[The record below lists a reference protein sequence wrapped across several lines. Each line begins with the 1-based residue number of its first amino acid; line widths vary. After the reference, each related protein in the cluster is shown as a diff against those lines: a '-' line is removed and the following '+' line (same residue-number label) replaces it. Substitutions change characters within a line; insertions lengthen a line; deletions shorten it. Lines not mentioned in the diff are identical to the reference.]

1 MNIVGITALVPPE
14 LVFACNRRP
23 CDINNSVPKAGLR
36 PASKLCAWTAVW
48 RDMILARQM
57 EIDQLVVVAGG
68 DCHNALVDGQKVE
81 YSGIPTHYFF
91 YPFEEDFSYL
101 KGQLENLS
109 SFLGGIKNPAMF
121 DYIGGLKRK
130 LLEIDRRRS
139 SGEIPAKK
147 AFEVMV
153 SASDMKG
160 DLEKFEDMMDNVREE
175 SVDHKARIALL
186 GVPPI
191 HYDFHKVLSSLGL
204 HVVYDELPYEFARLT
219 GRNVEELAR
228 NYLDYTFARKLS
240 FRLDFLEEELRRRN
254 VDGVIHYTQ
263 FACHHL
269 LEDEVLKE
277 KLDYPW
283 LVIQGDMPHRTPSQV
298 MTRLEAFSEMLGEL

>member
-1 MNIVGITALVPPE
+1 MNTVGITALVPPE
-14 LVFACNRRP
+14 LIFACRKKP

-48 RDMILARQM
+48 RDMILARQL

-81 YSGIPTHYFF
+81 YSGIPTHFFF
-91 YPFEEDFSYL
+91 YPFEEDISYL
-101 KGQLENLS
+101 EGQFEKLS
-109 SFLGGIKNPAMF
+109 SFLGGVEDPFMF
-121 DYIGGLKRK
+121 DTITGLKKK
-130 LLEIDRRRS
+130 LLDVDRKRKM
-139 SGEIPAKK
+139 GEIPAKK
-147 AFEVMV
+147 AFDVMV

-160 DLEKFEDMMDNVREE
+160 DLDKFEDMVDNVQEE
-175 SVDHKARIALL
+175 HVDHIARIALL

-191 HYDFHKVLSSLGL
+191 FYDFHEVLASLGL

-219 GRNVEELAR
+219 GRNIEELAK
-228 NYLDYTFARKLS
+228 NYVNYTFARKLS
-240 FRLDFLEEELRRRN
+240 FRLDFLERELKRRN

-269 LEDEVLKE
+269 LEDEVLKR

-283 LVIQGDMPHRTPSQV
+283 LVIQGDMPHRTSSQV
-298 MTRLEAFSEMLGEL
+298 KTRLEAFAEMLGEL